1 MKIISPRVIPSSS
14 LAGGLGRIRVLEES
28 ARMSA
33 NPPADPAA
41 TIRPWESMA
50 RESGREERSDVVDVH
65 AFRGYPLLMTR

>member
-1 MKIISPRVIPSSS
+1 
-14 LAGGLGRIRVLEES
+14 
-28 ARMSA
+28 MSA

-65 AFRGYPLLMTR
+65 PFRGYPLLMTR